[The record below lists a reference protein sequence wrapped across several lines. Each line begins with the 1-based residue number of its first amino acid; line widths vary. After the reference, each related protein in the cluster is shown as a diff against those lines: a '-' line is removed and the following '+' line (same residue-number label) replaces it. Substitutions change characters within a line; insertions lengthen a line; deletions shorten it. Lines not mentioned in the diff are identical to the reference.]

1 MEDVKLLMT
10 QSKTEQGIELQS
22 KTFYTFPKIQIES
35 TQASCPNMP
44 TSLVGK
50 VREMSSM
57 SDFMK
62 LTHTALTDTDQQQ

>member
-10 QSKTEQGIELQS
+10 QSKTEQDIEIQRE
-22 KTFYTFPKIQIES
+22 TFYTFPKIQIES

-44 TSLVGK
+44 TSLASK

-57 SDFMK
+57 PDFMK
-62 LTHTALTDTDQQQ
+62 LIHIALTDTDQHQ